1 MILITQ
7 LKEWLDEIY
16 AGELVAI
23 EITVDK
29 EIYLL
34 TVDVVNDLLLDGIL
48 TLTMDF
54 Y

>member
-1 MILITQ
+1 
-7 LKEWLDEIY
+7 
-16 AGELVAI
+16 LVAI
-23 EITVDK
+23 EVAVDK